1 MKHKD
6 FDCVQ
11 MKWDIQQRLLDEETR
26 LGEAEARSRRE
37 ERLRNDPILGPFLQ
51 RLEAREHG
59 RASESLGETAVKS

>member
-11 MKWDIQQRLLDEETR
+11 MKWDIQQKLLEEETQ
-26 LGEAEARSRRE
+26 LGNAEARRRRD

-51 RLEAREHG
+51 RLEARE
-59 RASESLGETAVKS
+59 RRKASEVLDQIAGKG